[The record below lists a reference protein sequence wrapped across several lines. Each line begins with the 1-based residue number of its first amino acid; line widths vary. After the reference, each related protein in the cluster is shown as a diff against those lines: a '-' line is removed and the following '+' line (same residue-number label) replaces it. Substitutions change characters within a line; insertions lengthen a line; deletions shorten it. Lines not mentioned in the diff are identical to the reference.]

1 MHVTAGFGGGPRRS
15 GRSARRLTIGRIVIV
30 GLLLLA
36 LIEPL
41 LMYRSLMRQREQRRR
56 ASESSLEVSAS
67 ARAGHE
73 RR

>member
-1 MHVTAGFGGGPRRS
+1 MHATAGIEGGTRHS
-15 GRSARRLTIGRIVIV
+15 GRSARRSPIGRIVII

-36 LIEPL
+36 LVEPL

-67 ARAGHE
+67 THSGH
-73 RR
+73 